1 MKKYLYKV
9 CLFFNN
15 FSLYWS
21 KRFSRISSQTW
32 YVMFPWLL
40 CLIVWYFPS
49 FPLLCHFLRKGRGS
63 KQSLEKSPH
72 SPWHGSQHHQPNR
85 PVGRYLFDSAPCFRC
100 TAVRRSVAALCFSYC
115 VKNLQHIS
123 TILLWPDFSATS
135 AISRMAS
142 TRLPWTAIR

>member
-1 MKKYLYKV
+1 MIRYVSLV
-9 CLFFNN
+9 VMSNCLVISIISFALP
-15 FSLYWS
+15 FS
-21 KRFSRISSQTW
+21 KE
-32 YVMFPWLL
+32 
-40 CLIVWYFPS
+40 
-49 FPLLCHFLRKGRGS
+49 GEGS

-123 TILLWPDFSATS
+123 TILL
-135 AISRMAS
+135 
-142 TRLPWTAIR
+142 